1 MIRHAR
7 HLLPEGGADNAA
19 YTAEK
24 TLHDLGDRVPGDL
37 KTDVE
42 NKIADVHAALA
53 TDDVQRMRDARDALQ
68 QAMFRISEQI
78 YSQSGGA
85 STSGEPEGENPSSGP
100 SDDNTVEGEFK
111 EA

>member
-1 MIRHAR
+1 VR
-7 HLLPEGGADNAA
+7 
-19 YTAEK
+19 
-24 TLHDLGDRVPGDL
+24 
-37 KTDVE
+37 
-42 NKIADVHAALA
+42 AALA

-78 YSQSGGA
+78 YSQAGGADATSGG
-85 STSGEPEGENPSSGP
+85 EPGGENPSSGP